1 MVCLAGFNKITVH
14 RLIELADFYQIEGY
28 QYWRRIHRQPD
39 TLFGMAAAVDD
50 GESSDSS
57 DSSDVNTTVTRADA
71 VRQFPEAAHQALA
84 ATLGLVYTKIRKEVG
99 EGCLPARP
107 PKRNQEEVVSNTSST
122 KQKSVKIARG
132 PSKLPASILHK
143 LVAPEQASE
152 HKSQSSEESD
162 KLGWNANLGD
172 GTESVAHVVAHDIRR
187 LLQANEDGEPLNPM
201 TLRAVLQGMEEG
213 LCRAKPSPSEMQ
225 NMSPT
230 SRARFS
236 FHSAKEP
243 TVEAVPE
250 EAPPTDPRTP
260 SPRRE
265 RRELPETASEASTP

>member
-1 MVCLAGFNKITVH
+1 MFLAGFNRKTTVH

-28 QYWRRIHRQPD
+28 QYWRRIHHQPD
-39 TLFGMAAAVDD
+39 TLFGMGAIDD

-57 DSSDVNTTVTRADA
+57 DSSDSSPTVTRADA
-71 VRQFPEAAHQALA
+71 VRQYPEAAHQALA

-107 PKRNQEEVVSNTSST
+107 PKRNQEEVVSNSSSN

-132 PSKLPASILHK
+132 PSKLPPSLLHK
-143 LVAPEQASE
+143 LVPPEQSSE
-152 HKSQSSEESD
+152 HKSQTSEDSD

-172 GTESVAHVVAHDIRR
+172 GTESVARVVAQDIRR

-213 LCRAKPSPSEMQ
+213 LCRAKPSASELQ

-230 SRARFS
+230 ERARLS
-236 FHSAKEP
+236 FQSAREP
-243 TVEAVPE
+243 AVETVPDEAP
-250 EAPPTDPRTP
+250 PPTDPRTP
-260 SPRRE
+260 SPKRE
-265 RRELPETASEASTP
+265 RRELPDTASEASTP